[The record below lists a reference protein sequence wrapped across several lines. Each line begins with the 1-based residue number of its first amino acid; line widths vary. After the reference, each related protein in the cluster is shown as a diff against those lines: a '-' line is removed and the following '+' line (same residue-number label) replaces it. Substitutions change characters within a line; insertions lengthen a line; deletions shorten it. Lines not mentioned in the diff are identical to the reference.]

1 MPRWLILTATHIL
14 VLSVGFAGGIYLLP
28 ILTAPPSPTEVALHN
43 SASEAVYFGRMAR
56 DLEGS
61 DLLHWGTGEVRI
73 APDRIAHLGRLSPGP
88 DYKLYLAPR
97 FVETKAAFLEI
108 KSSSVRLGDVKTFNG
123 FILQVPRGVDV
134 DDYSAVV
141 IWCEAFDQFI
151 SAAEYRVPHQALK

>member
-1 MPRWLILTATHIL
+1 MKTQGH
-14 VLSVGFAGGIYLLP
+14 VK
-28 ILTAPPSPTEVALHN
+28 
-43 SASEAVYFGRMAR
+43 
-56 DLEGS
+56 GS